1 MRRLRVLRA
10 ECEKLEQQLDVARQ
24 SKQSLLDTQ
33 ESTPVD
39 TTMYPTPP
47 LTITLTIRQSLLRW
61 NDMSFSTLRL
71 GQETVTKAVPTAA
84 PKNLKNPL
92 PLLRFIHPLTFY
104 STNSNL
110 IPIDDVLTRQY
121 QLNGYALDRELYF
134 EILMSVNEK
143 QEQITNLQIKT
154 SPFAQPELSS
164 FLQQYPLISP
174 LSS

>member
-1 MRRLRVLRA
+1 
-10 ECEKLEQQLDVARQ
+10 
-24 SKQSLLDTQ
+24 
-33 ESTPVD
+33 
-39 TTMYPTPP
+39 
-47 LTITLTIRQSLLRW
+47 
-61 NDMSFSTLRL
+61 MSFSTLKA

-84 PKNLKNPL
+84 PKSLKNPL

-110 IPIDDVLTRQY
+110 IPIDDGLIRQY

-143 QEQITNLQIKT
+143 QEQIRNLQIKT

-164 FLQQYPLISP
+164 FLQRYPALPSHTHP
-174 LSS
+174 LSSKGVNSSISKTCNAQIALTALSTYAKLS

>member
-1 MRRLRVLRA
+1 MSRDSLNNLSLTLRNL
-10 ECEKLEQQLDVARQ
+10 LTSIQQCN
-24 SKQSLLDTQ
+24 
-33 ESTPVD
+33 
-39 TTMYPTPP
+39 PTPHGRK
-47 LTITLTIRQSLLRW
+47 LTIRQSLLRW
-61 NDMSFSTLRL
+61 NDMSFSTLKA
-71 GQETVTKAVPTAA
+71 GQETTTKAVPTAA

-110 IPIDDVLTRQY
+110 IPIDDVLIRRY
-121 QLNGYALDRELYF
+121 QLNGYALDKEFYF

-164 FLQQYPLISP
+164 FLQR
-174 LSS
+174 